1 LKSLDEKTPKD
12 HFGAPSYD
20 LEVMIRPTLISALL
34 LICGAAVSR
43 AAVLSPC
50 DAATANSTKVSKG
63 QRSDAPITISWT
75 NLLRPA
81 VLKSGEPLPHWS
93 LCERMAYYHVP
104 GVAVAV
110 IRNGKVV
117 QAAGYGVLAEG
128 SSQKVNADTLFSVG
142 SVSKVATASI
152 ILRMVAAGKLNLDSN
167 VDRYLTSWHVPPTKD
182 VPDPDVTLRMLMSH
196 TSGFNVGGFPD
207 FMPDEHVPTLIE
219 TLDGKPPAKHH
230 AVRLTSV
237 PGTRYSYSGG
247 GIMVEQQLLE
257 DVTKTNFAD
266 IAKTWLLDPLQMN
279 RSTFVSPLPALTI
292 NVAKAHDN
300 DGHLVALP
308 SGWQTFP
315 EQAASGLWSN
325 ASELGSWVAALIES
339 YRGQSEFLPRDLAT
353 QMMTPVSPSP
363 QGLGPELLG
372 SGDGRVFFHS
382 GSNDNY
388 RAWIEG
394 YLQSGDGFV
403 ILTNS
408 SNGSLLRLEIRHA
421 LSDRIGRGVDPVLR
435 TVTLDAKDPAYA
447 DYKGTYRLDNSVP
460 MNIRGRLAD
469 DFDTDTFEV
478 DMSGGKASLRVPGED
493 HAHPLM
499 ALSPTQF
506 VDPDSDTVPLMQFE
520 FHRDAHGKV
529 QAVSVTSGNSL
540 AYYRQDIS
548 SGR

>member
-1 LKSLDEKTPKD
+1 MRI
-12 HFGAPSYD
+12 YD
-20 LEVMIRPTLISALL
+20 VEEMIRPTLISALL
-34 LICGAAVSR
+34 LLCSAAVSR

-50 DAATANSTKVSKG
+50 DAATANPTQVSKG
-63 QRSDAPITISWT
+63 QTPDAPTKILWEHR
-75 NLLRPA
+75 LRPA
-81 VLKSGEPLPHWS
+81 VLESGEALPHWS

-128 SSQKVNADTLFSVG
+128 SNQKVNADTLFSVG

-152 ILRMVAAGKLNLDSN
+152 ILRMAAKGKLNLDSN
-167 VDRYLTSWHVPPTKD
+167 VDRYLRSWHVPPTKD

-207 FMPDEHVPTLIE
+207 FMPDEPVPTLIE

-257 DVTKTNFAD
+257 DVTKTSFAD
-266 IAKTWLLDPLQMN
+266 TAKTWLLNPLHMD
-279 RSTFVSPLPALTI
+279 RSTFVSPLPASTS

-308 SGWQTFP
+308 RGWQTFP

-325 ASELGSWVAALIES
+325 AQELGSWVAALIES
-339 YRGQSEFLPRDLAT
+339 YRGQNNFLPRGLAT

-372 SGDGRVFFHS
+372 SGDARVFFHS

-421 LSDRIGRGVDPVLR
+421 LSDAIGLGVDPVLR
-435 TVTLDAKDPAYA
+435 TVDLDMNDLAYT
-447 DYKGTYRLDNSVP
+447 DYKGTYRLDSDIP
-460 MNIRGRLAD
+460 MNIRGRLSD
-469 DFDTDTFEV
+469 DFDIEAFDV
-478 DMSGGKASLRVPGED
+478 DISEEKVALRIPGED
-493 HAHPLM
+493 HVHPLK
-499 ALSPTQF
+499 ALSPTRF
-506 VDPDSDTVPLMQFE
+506 VDPDSGTVPLMQFE

-529 QAVSVTSGNSL
+529 EAVSVTSGNSL
-540 AYYRQDIS
+540 AYYRHDLS
-548 SGR
+548 ARPRVR

>member
-1 LKSLDEKTPKD
+1 
-12 HFGAPSYD
+12 
-20 LEVMIRPTLISALL
+20 MIRPTLISALL
-34 LICGAAVSR
+34 LLCSGAVSR

-50 DAATANSTKVSKG
+50 DAATANPTQVSKG
-63 QRSDAPITISWT
+63 QTPDAPTKILWEHR
-75 NLLRPA
+75 LRPA
-81 VLKSGEPLPHWS
+81 VLESGEPLPHWS

-128 SSQKVNADTLFSVG
+128 SSQKVNGDTLFSVG

-152 ILRMVAAGKLNLDSN
+152 ILRMVAKGKLNLDSN
-167 VDRYLTSWHVPPTKD
+167 VDRYLRSWHVSPTKD
-182 VPDPDVTLRMLMSH
+182 VPDPDVTLRTLMSH

-207 FMPDEHVPTLIE
+207 FMPDEPVPTLIE

-257 DVTKTNFAD
+257 DVTKTSFAD
-266 IAKTWLLDPLQMN
+266 TAKTWLLNPLHMD
-279 RSTFVSPLPALTI
+279 RSTFVSPLPASTS

-308 SGWQTFP
+308 RGWQTFP

-325 ASELGSWVAALIES
+325 AQELGSWVATLIES
-339 YRGQSEFLPRDLAT
+339 YRGQNNFLPRGLAT

-372 SGDGRVFFHS
+372 SGDARAFFHS

-421 LSDRIGRGVDPVLR
+421 LSDAIGLGVDPVLR
-435 TVTLDAKDPAYA
+435 TVDLDMNDPAYT
-447 DYKGTYRLDNSVP
+447 DYKGIYRLDSDIP

-469 DFDTDTFEV
+469 DFDVEAFDV
-478 DMSGGKASLRVPGED
+478 DISEEKVALRIPGED
-493 HAHPLM
+493 HVHPLK
-499 ALSPTQF
+499 ALSPTRF
-506 VDPDSDTVPLMQFE
+506 VDPDSGTVPLMQFE
-520 FHRDAHGKV
+520 FHSDAHGKV
-529 QAVSVTSGNSL
+529 EAVSVTSGNSL
-540 AYYRQDIS
+540 AYYRHDLS
-548 SGR
+548 ARPKAR

>member
-1 LKSLDEKTPKD
+1 
-12 HFGAPSYD
+12 
-20 LEVMIRPTLISALL
+20 MIRATLISALL
-34 LICGAAVSR
+34 LVCSAVVSR
-43 AAVLSPC
+43 AAVLRPC
-50 DAATANSTKVSKG
+50 DAATANPTQISKG
-63 QRSDAPITISWT
+63 QTSDAPIPISWE
-75 NLLRPA
+75 NRLRPA
-81 VLKSGEPLPHWS
+81 VLEFGEPLPHWT
-93 LCERMAYYHVP
+93 LCQRMAYYHVP

-117 QAAGYGVLAEG
+117 QVAGYGVLAEG

-207 FMPDEHVPTLIE
+207 FMPDERVPTLTE
-219 TLDGKPPAKHH
+219 TLDGKPPSKHH

-266 IAKTWLLDPLQMN
+266 IAKTWLLDPLHMN
-279 RSTFVSPLPALTI
+279 RSTFVSPLPASTI

-308 SGWQTFP
+308 RGWQTFP

-325 ASELGSWVAALIES
+325 APELGRWVAALIES
-339 YRGQSEFLPRDLAT
+339 YRGQSNFLPRGLAT

-372 SGDGRVFFHS
+372 SGDERVFFHS

-388 RAWIEG
+388 RAWIDG

-421 LSDRIGRGVDPVLR
+421 LSDTIGRGVDPVLR
-435 TVTLDAKDPAYA
+435 TVTLDAKDSAYA

-493 HAHPLM
+493 HAHPLT

-540 AYYRQDIS
+540 AYYRLDLS
-548 SGR
+548 ARPSAR